1 MSKNYEQHGDT
12 LDCIAPAGGVVS
24 GKPVKIG
31 TQVVVPQVSAAEG
44 AVFSAKTTGVWN
56 VAAATGQAWGPLV
69 TVYWDD
75 TAKVFTTTATSNTK
89 CGHSGPLGKASG
101 DAVSLVKLIPTVQ

>member
-31 TQVVVPQVSAAEG
+31 TQVVVPQVSA
-44 AVFSAKTTGVWN
+44 
-56 VAAATGQAWGPLV
+56 P
-69 TVYWDD
+69 
-75 TAKVFTTTATSNTK
+75 
-89 CGHSGPLGKASG
+89 
-101 DAVSLVKLIPTVQ
+101 

>member
-1 MSKNYEQHGDT
+1 MSKNYQQHGDT

-31 TQVVVPQVSAAEG
+31 GQVVVPQVTAAEG
-44 AVFSAKTTGVWN
+44 ETFAAKTTGVWS
-56 VAAATGQAWGPLV
+56 VAAATSQAWGPLV

-89 CGHSGPLGKASG
+89 CGHSGPLGKEASA
-101 DAVSLVKLIPTVQ
+101 AVADVKLIPTV

>member
-1 MSKNYEQHGDT
+1 MKNYVQHGDT
-12 LDCIAPAGGVVS
+12 LDLIAPTGGVLS

-31 TQVVVPQVSAAEG
+31 GQVVVPQVSAAEG
-44 AVFSAKTTGVWN
+44 AVFTAKTTGVFT
-56 VAAATGQAWGPLV
+56 VAAASGQAWAALV

-75 TAKVFTTTATSNTK
+75 TAKAFTTTASGNTK

-101 DAVSLVKLIPTVQ
+101 DVLADVKLIPTV